1 MSRPRLDIDDERQL
15 TGDEDSSEPA
25 ISTNQY
31 TTDDDGGGQVHM
43 VSADVDQ
50 DGEADAFEYTQR
62 RNDGTSVRAMS
73 ETDEDGS
80 VYNRSVEMDKSGRVK
95 SMYEQE
101 FDDKGKQT
109 SGRYDDDGDGKI
121 DRELRDLDGDGELD
135 EVKVN
140 NRKGKASKFD
150 SDAKGEWAVDADG
163 DGDTDWQSS
172 LKAGSKGLDHNVDVL
187 EDGDVVARDQS
198 HMDRAGNSRD
208 MRIDNDR
215 DGILD
220 ERDVTRA
227 DTSGRRTYAEQD
239 RAEGTDVIDRK
250 IDRDGDGTVDAWQND
265 YDRDGDMDDVR
276 IR

>member
-1 MSRPRLDIDDERQL
+1 MSRPRLDIDEEHQL
-15 TGDEDSSEPA
+15 TGNEDLSEPA

-31 TTDDDGGGQVHM
+31 TTDEDGGGQVHS
-43 VSADVDQ
+43 VSADRDH

-62 RNDGTSVRAMS
+62 RNDGTSVRAMD
-73 ETDEDGS
+73 ETHEDGS
-80 VYNRSVEMDKSGRVK
+80 VYNRSAEMDRSGRVK

-135 EVKVN
+135 EVRVN
-140 NRKGKASKFD
+140 NRKGKASQFD
-150 SDAKGEWAVDADG
+150 VEAKGEWDVDADG
-163 DGDTDWQSS
+163 DGKTDWRSS
-172 LKAGSKGLDHNVDVL
+172 LQAGRSGLDHKVDVL

-198 HMDRAGNSRD
+198 HMDRAGNSHD
-208 MRIDNDR
+208 IRIDNDR
-215 DGILD
+215 DHILD

-227 DTSGRRTYAEQD
+227 DASGHRTYAERD
-239 RAEGTDVIDRK
+239 RAEGMDIVDKK
-250 IDRDGDGTVDAWQND
+250 IDRDGDGTVDTWQND